1 MKSYRVSSDK
11 RRVEFVGYV
20 WFWSAVWFY
29 DVWFYE
35 VVFWVCVELESRFSS
50 VGSTGSSVVSSTTTS
65 WSGT

>member
-50 VGSTGSSVVSSTTTS
+50 VG
-65 WSGT
+65 